1 MNELDKIPCVIEGGY
16 NTSYITSLLS
26 ALFYKENE
34 HLKSILLQQPNNKSG
49 YYLQDIIKVNYIE
62 PMRKHYTIKS
72 DILNEIRNYLFING
86 FLPNENILNTFKI
99 QSISDLYLFLSEY
112 LNSQKME
119 FDITKIKDGKL
130 IETDNLHK
138 LSMIELK
145 VNNKNTS
152 IRELF
157 LNWISSVLLKEQEEY
172 YCYKLKD
179 IPSYLCFHLKRDK
192 QEENVMVDI
201 MNKIKFFK
209 NSDPTQNYIKYKIHS
224 LICFDGKNYYTCM
237 IGYNNKWIMLNENI
251 IPSMH
256 YISMADD
263 DITEKIKKEV
273 MFIIYTLD

>member
-34 HLKSILLQQPNNKSG
+34 HLKSILLQQPNNNSG